1 VRWLLDTN
9 VISESVR
16 KRPDL
21 TVTGWITAQSHDDI
35 AISIVSVAEL
45 LDGIS
50 TLDDDARRQ
59 ELTEWMATE
68 VLNWTRRRRLPVTT
82 EILMAWLQLSRKL
95 RARGETKDPPDLL
108 LAATAQ
114 TYGLIIVTR
123 NIRHFAN
130 TGITVYNPWTDETHE
145 MEAP

>member
-16 KRPDL
+16 KRPDR
-21 TVTGWITAQSHDDI
+21 VVIGWIAAQDRDDI
-35 AISIVSVAEL
+35 AISVVSVAEL
-45 LDGIS
+45 LNGIS
-50 TLDDDARRQ
+50 TLADDARRQ

-68 VLNWTRRRRLPVTT
+68 VLSSTRRRRLPVTT
-82 EILMAWLQLSRKL
+82 EIFMAWLQLSRKL
-95 RARGETKDPPDLL
+95 RVRGETKDPPDLL

-114 TYGLIIVTR
+114 TYGLTLVTR
-123 NIRHFAN
+123 NTRDFAN
-130 TGITVYNPWTDETHE
+130 TGITVYNPWTDETHT